1 MSKYEDGSYGSLPG
15 VALIAKVLAGRCQMK
30 YTRVAVGKG
39 YIPDDKTPKTMTE
52 PADYVMDASIVGVT
66 NPVAGECQVTI
77 TIDSANVE
85 TGFYCTGVLLY
96 AEDPDEGEVPYTY
109 LAIENEPE
117 WVRPK
122 TSIVGKLV
130 TIDIIAAVGDV
141 DKVTAVI
148 DTDAAA
154 TLAAVQKMIEEHNA
168 DPNAHAEAISS
179 AISKEIAELGIVTE
193 DNVEQMVSD
202 AVANMPAGSY
212 YGYLDLIIPA
222 TGWTEAEEPSADHN
236 YICDV
241 AAASVTGELIPIG
254 GPKLGSCD
262 VANKAGVAPG
272 CETLEGTVRFFAH
285 EKPGDDIAAY
295 IILLTQGQEGGGN
308 ASVEAGQGLA
318 YGDDGKLTVKIGDG
332 LAFDATDALS
342 VDKEDVLTEDD
353 MADDN
358 EVMQSMQEIINT

>member
-15 VALIAKVLAGRCQMK
+15 IALIAKVLAGRCQMK

-96 AEDPDEGEVPYTY
+96 AEDPDDGEVPYTY

-148 DTDAAA
+148 DTDTAA
-154 TLAAVQKMIEEHNA
+154 TLAAVQQMIADHNA
-168 DPNAHAEAISS
+168 DPEAHS
-179 AISKEIAELGIVTE
+179 ASIARAVSDEIGKLSIVTK
-193 DNVEQMVSD
+193 DNVDQMVQR
-202 AVANMPAGSY
+202 AVQNMPAGSY
-212 YGYLDLIIPA
+212 YGYLDLIIPV
-222 TGWTEAEEPSADHN
+222 TGWTEADEPSADHN
-236 YICDV
+236 YTCDV
-241 AAASVTGELIPIG
+241 AADGVTGELIPIG
-254 GPKLGSCD
+254 GPKLGSYD
-262 VANKAGVAPG
+262 VANTAGVAPG
-272 CETLEGTVRFFAH
+272 CATLDGAVRFYSKEIPEAN
-285 EKPGDDIAAY
+285 ISAY
-295 IILLTQGQEGGGN
+295 IILLTQGQEGGGS
-308 ASVEAGQGLA
+308 AGVEAGQGLA
-318 YGDDGKLTVKIGDG
+318 YQDGRLNVNIGEGLTVDEQNKLTVDKGTVM
-332 LAFDATDALS
+332 TDAS
-342 VDKEDVLTEDD
+342 VVTP
-353 MADDN
+353 ADTGAMLD
-358 EVMQSMQEIINT
+358 EVFES